1 MSPSLAFD
9 LISDEREE
17 SSPSDERDSPKNTQA
32 VVARD
37 PSFEVFDESNNP
49 FREVLVAKQP
59 FLTPLPISDIDNI
72 VDNHGATKA
81 VIQKYRLKSVPHPR
95 IDAHDDEEAQVFSQ
109 SMAECIKTNVDPI
122 NEEQQPTTP
131 STLQLSTL
139 DGSQSELGSLNTVNV
154 QASVPHRRPGGDA
167 PNRYDVSVSPINIKQ
182 AQVVD
187 VYVPFERRPGGGA
200 PNRYDTN
207 LSSINFRHQ
216 SDLDMSFASMDL
228 TPDLTP
234 PVDDI
239 VADSSSKQPELSLLE
254 QALTSRHEEKNRR
267 HHQNRSRSQNFTHQR
282 MRSSRRRSI
291 SSDTQRP
298 AMMCGPVHEI
308 QESVQDV
315 TYSIQQ
321 IIRSIRQFGPKERDA
336 VMETLHEAGYFIRQK
351 CKPEEVCGPI
361 GSNAYDAYDYD
372 DDDIGRAS
380 DDTKNRSIVM
390 SDNLINLVG
399 SEISLTN
406 NVDDSKTTIYGTRSS
421 SDLSDQYM
429 SDISSVVYKMPID
442 TNIFRSRRPGR
453 SRRF

>member
-1 MSPSLAFD
+1 M
-9 LISDEREE
+9 
-17 SSPSDERDSPKNTQA
+17 
-32 VVARD
+32 
-37 PSFEVFDESNNP
+37 EV
-49 FREVLVAKQP
+49 
-59 FLTPLPISDIDNI
+59 
-72 VDNHGATKA
+72 
-81 VIQKYRLKSVPHPR
+81 
-95 IDAHDDEEAQVFSQ
+95 
-109 SMAECIKTNVDPI
+109 CIKTNVDPI

-131 STLQLSTL
+131 STLQLSTV

-154 QASVPHRRPGGDA
+154 QVSSAPVPHRRPGEDA
-167 PNRYDVSVSPINIKQ
+167 PKRYDVSVCPISLKQ
-182 AQVVD
+182 AQVN

-228 TPDLTP
+228 TSDLTP
-234 PVDDI
+234 SVEDI
-239 VADSSSKQPELSLLE
+239 VDDSSSKQPELSLLE
-254 QALTSRHEEKNRR
+254 QALTSRYEEKNRR
-267 HHQNRSRSQNFTHQR
+267 NHQNRSRSQNFTHQR
-282 MRSSRRRSI
+282 TRSRRRSI
-291 SSDTQRP
+291 SLDTQRH

-336 VMETLHEAGYFIRQK
+336 VMETLHEAEYFIRQK
-351 CKPEEVCGPI
+351 CKPEEVCGPL
-361 GSNAYDAYDYD
+361 GSNACD
-372 DDDIGRAS
+372 DDDDVDDDTGRAG

-390 SDNLINLVG
+390 IDNLINLVG

-442 TNIFRSRRPGR
+442 TNIFRSRRPGC